1 MAEPAYEVAV
11 VIPVR
16 NGAETLGEQLR
27 CLAQQQD
34 APAFEVVVA
43 DNGSTDSSAALA
55 LAWCGGRM
63 PVRVVDAGARPG
75 VAFARNTGV
84 AAARGAAVAF
94 CDADDHVSPR
104 WVRAM
109 ADGLAE
115 FDAVGG
121 PVRLDRINAGPTIAG
136 METLSTGNRSVFGY
150 LPYAVGASLGVR
162 REVYLALGG
171 TDESFPHGHEEVDF
185 AWRLQHAGYSLG
197 WAPDAVV
204 DYRQR
209 ADTRGVFRQSFNYGE
224 SSLQLWARHA
234 PTHSLAPVSLKGSIR
249 NVAVQTLRAHRLLD
263 PQARLVQA
271 RALGWNLG
279 VLAGHLRYRKF
290 GAPPAPRLMEQPS
303 RLTEVA
309 R

>member
-1 MAEPAYEVAV
+1 MAEPAYELTV

-27 CLAQQQD
+27 CLAQQED
-34 APAFEVVVA
+34 APPFEVVVA

-55 LAWCGGRM
+55 LAWASEHL
-63 PVRVVDAGARPG
+63 PVRVVDAGARSG
-75 VAFARNTGV
+75 VAFARNAG
-84 AAARGAAVAF
+84 AAAAQAPAVAF
-94 CDADDHVSPR
+94 CDADDRVGSR

-115 FDAVGG
+115 YDAVGG
-121 PVRLDRINAGPTIAG
+121 PVRLDRINAPVAIAG
-136 METLSTGNRSVFGY
+136 MEPLSTGLRSVFAS
-150 LPYAVGASLGVR
+150 LPYATGASLGVR
-162 REVYLALGG
+162 RAAYLAVGG

-209 ADTRGVFRQSFNYGE
+209 ADTRGVLRQSFNYGE

-234 PTHSLAPVSLKGSIR
+234 STHSLAPVSFKGSVR
-249 NVAVQTLRAHRLLD
+249 NAAAQTLRAHRLLD
-263 PQARLVQA
+263 PQARLGQA
-271 RALGWNLG
+271 RALGWTLG
-279 VLAGHLRYRKF
+279 VLVGHLRYRKL
-290 GAPPAPRLMEQPS
+290 GTPPAPRLMEATP
-303 RLTEVA
+303 
-309 R
+309 